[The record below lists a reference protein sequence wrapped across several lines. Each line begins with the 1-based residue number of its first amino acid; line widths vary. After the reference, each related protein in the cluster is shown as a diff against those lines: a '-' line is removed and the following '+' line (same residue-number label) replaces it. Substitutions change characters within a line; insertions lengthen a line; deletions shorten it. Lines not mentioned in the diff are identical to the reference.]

1 MRHLTLL
8 MLALLLAGG
17 CEKRTPENKSSG
29 ESEKQTAPSA
39 DAPDDVP
46 SVAEQAIE
54 QTHEPAYEPEGGI
67 YAPIDYLSEVLK
79 TPGQAKLVVSQSNMR
94 TLGQAM
100 TMHKMTQGGY
110 PDSMAALVEAG
121 GVPAGIMRS
130 PGNEAA
136 QIVYLKPTDRP
147 ASSALLAFDPVGYAG
162 NKFVIVTCG
171 GGSSTMGLDELKA
184 AIRARE
190 GKVVQPELKLGN

>member
-17 CEKRTPENKSSG
+17 CEKRTADNESANESG
-29 ESEKQTAPSA
+29 EQASPSVKTPSA
-39 DAPDDVP
+39 
-46 SVAEQAIE
+46 AEQAIQE
-54 QTHEPAYEPEGGI
+54 APDEPAYEPEGGI